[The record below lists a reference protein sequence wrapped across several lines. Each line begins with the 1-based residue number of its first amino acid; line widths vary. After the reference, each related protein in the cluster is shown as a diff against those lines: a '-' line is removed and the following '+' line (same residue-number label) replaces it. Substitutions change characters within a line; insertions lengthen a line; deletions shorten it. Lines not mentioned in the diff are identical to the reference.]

1 MQSLHLYTKL
11 KWHFFVLPDST
22 TEKHQ
27 NINKYAKEC
36 KITIGSVCRAVHH
49 KNLQISHTFSP
60 KSSLEIGSVAY
71 LQEHLVLRML
81 MPMPVFMSQS
91 NAWLLSFECSAHVLV
106 VMQKSM
112 EKLCW
117 MKKFLS
123 TNTRKDESYVKVGRN
138 NVLYIKVVE
147 LWVRLWSIFHCD
159 VNSEFTFDEG
169 DFSRLDFGYLF
180 ISFKRL
186 LSQNLSC

>member
-1 MQSLHLYTKL
+1 MISKYKFDCIYMQSLHLYTKL
-11 KWHFFVLPDST
+11 KWHFFVLSDST

-117 MKKFLS
+117 MKKIFVNKYQKKMNHMSKL
-123 TNTRKDESYVKVGRN
+123 
-138 NVLYIKVVE
+138 VE
-147 LWVRLWSIFHCD
+147 
-159 VNSEFTFDEG
+159 TM
-169 DFSRLDFGYLF
+169 LF
-180 ISFKRL
+180 ILKW
-186 LSQNLSC
+186 